1 MVKISASILSADFS
15 RLGEEIKK
23 LNKSSVDMI
32 HFDIMDGYFVP
43 NLTFGP
49 VVIKALRPLTKLFF
63 DTHLMVRWPDK
74 IVDDCIKSG
83 SQLITIHAE
92 SDTNLKKI
100 LAHIKSKNVLAGI
113 SINPDTDIEKIK
125 PYLKLVNLIL
135 IMSVHPGFSG
145 QKFKEEVLEKI
156 TAAKKLAQKIN
167 KNIKIEVDGGINDLT
182 GPKAIKA
189 GADILVSASYIFGSK
204 NYKKAVMKLKMS

>member
-1 MVKISASILSADFS
+1 MIKISASILSADFS

-43 NLTFGP
+43 NLTFGS

-92 SDTNLKKI
+92 SDVNIKKI
-100 LAHIKSKNVLAGI
+100 LTHIKSKKVLAGI
-113 SINPDTDIEKIK
+113 SINPGTDIEKIK
-125 PYLKLVNLIL
+125 PYLKFLDLIL
-135 IMSVHPGFSG
+135 IMTVHPGFSG
-145 QKFKEEVLEKI
+145 QKFKKEVLKKI
-156 TAAKKLAQKIN
+156 SRAKELANKVN
-167 KNIKIEVDGGINDLT
+167 KNIKIQVDGGINDLT
-182 GPKAIKA
+182 GPEAIKA

-204 NYKKAVMKLKMS
+204 NYKKAVAALKE